1 MNRLAGASSW
11 QAQHTGPEAKL
22 QQAQRQLAREKQARL
37 EAEKLAERGLRDLST
52 SRSRIELLNK
62 IAILANEVEEPQEVM
77 RHALRAICSSL
88 NYAFGNVLISDPQD
102 LTFLQPADI
111 WFASTC
117 ASAEEFIKASQE
129 IRLPAPNPTLVPRT
143 IGQRGVDHVPIWT
156 PAIDRLRGFSRA
168 VLARQAS
175 FKAMLTVPIVSGRD
189 LLALM
194 EFFSMDERVP
204 EPELLDVLMQA
215 GLQVGGVFRR
225 RQQAD
230 RLRDSA
236 LKDSLTGLPNR
247 ASFALQI
254 EQRFADCR
262 LTGAPAPSLIFID
275 LDGFKLV
282 NDTLGHGAG
291 DQLLIDMANKLRD
304 IVSRANA
311 SEPTS
316 PEGDHVDLAR
326 LAGDEFTLIVD
337 GPDRARLAEQLAAEI
352 HLALRQQ
359 KWLENSPVRV
369 TASIGVAHD
378 DGRYD
383 SFSAML
389 RDADLAMYEAKSRGH
404 ERTVVFD
411 QKMRENLESR
421 ITMVSDLRLACDKG
435 DFTLHYQP
443 ILALHEEKLVG
454 FEALVRW
461 EQHGKP
467 VSPAIFI
474 PVAEESGIIV
484 LLGRWVL
491 QQACRAAVRWN
502 KARPTT
508 DPLRISI
515 NVSPRQFLQPTFV
528 QQVRD
533 TLAETGCDPSWIA
546 IEITETAAV
555 MQPNRAVIALEE
567 LRALNIH
574 VGLDDFGTGYSSLSR
589 LQAMPI
595 DTIKID
601 QSFVRV
607 QTEQQSEW
615 TVVQAVLALARSL
628 KLKVVVEG
636 VETEFQRRE
645 LMSFG
650 CEFAQGYLFSKPL
663 TEAQAT
669 ELVTNPPSNSFRH
682 IERFQASAA

>member
-1 MNRLAGASSW
+1 MNRLTSANSW
-11 QAQHTGPEAKL
+11 QPREVGPEAQL
-22 QQAQRQLAREKQARL
+22 AQTQRQLAREKQARL
-37 EAEKLAERGLRDLST
+37 QAEKLAERGLRDLST

-62 IAILANEVEEPQEVM
+62 IALVANEIEDPFDVM
-77 RHALRAICSSL
+77 RLAIRDICAALGYS
-88 NYAFGNVLISDPQD
+88 FGNVLVADAAEPSV
-102 LTFLQPADI
+102 LRPAGL
-111 WFASTC
+111 WHAATC
-117 ASAEEFIKASQE
+117 AAAEEFIKASQE
-129 IRLPAPNPTLVPRT
+129 IRVTPPNTGLIPRT
-143 IGQRGVDHVPIWT
+143 IGLKGVDHVPLWT
-156 PAIDRLRGFSRA
+156 PGIDKLRDFSRGI
-168 VLARQAS
+168 LARQAN
-175 FKAMLTVPIVSGRD
+175 FKAMLTVPVVSGRD
-189 LLALM
+189 LLALL
-194 EFFSMDERVP
+194 EFFSMDERAP
-204 EPELLDVLMQA
+204 EPELIDVLMQA
-215 GLQVGGVFRR
+215 GLQIGGVFRR

-262 LTGAPAPSLIFID
+262 LRETPAPSLIFID

-291 DQLLIDMANKLRD
+291 DQLLINMANKLRD
-304 IVSRANA
+304 IVQRANA
-311 SEPTS
+311 TEQANASRDCVE
-316 PEGDHVDLAR
+316 LAR

-359 KWLENSPVRV
+359 KWLESTPVRV

-378 DGRYD
+378 DGKYET
-383 SFSAML
+383 FGAML

-421 ITMVSDLRLACDKG
+421 LTMVSDLRVACDKG

-461 EQHGKP
+461 EQHGKA
-467 VSPAIFI
+467 VSPSIFI
-474 PVAEESGIIV
+474 PVAEESGVIV

-491 QQACRAAVRWN
+491 QEACRAAVRWN
-502 KARPTT
+502 TMRPPS

-528 QQVRD
+528 QQIRD
-533 TLAETGCDPSWIA
+533 TLAETGCDPNWIA

-555 MQPNRAVIALEE
+555 AQPNRAVVALEE

-601 QSFVRV
+601 QSFVRI
-607 QTEQQSEW
+607 QTEQRSEW

-663 TEAQAT
+663 TEPQVT
-669 ELVTNPPSNSFRH
+669 ELLNSPPAATYRH
-682 IERFQASAA
+682 IEQWNAEAA